1 MISSF
6 RSRIALIAAALFAI
20 GLVPVAARAALDMAD
35 GTRKVVDN
43 EPRSACNSRAASA
56 LKVVLGS
63 ALEVGE
69 DSGEWEAYG
78 PPGVNVGPAA
88 AAAVH
93 CYPVG
98 SGYLVTFTCA
108 VELPY
113 NPDPASALCTK
124 LEAAFDAAKLAAI
137 VPQAGR

>member
-6 RSRIALIAAALFAI
+6 RSRVALVAAFALAF
-20 GLVPVAARAALDMAD
+20 GLTPVAARAALDMAD
-35 GTRKVVDN
+35 GSRKVVDN
-43 EPRSACNSRAASA
+43 EPRSACNSRAAAA
-56 LKVVLGS
+56 LQVVLGG
-63 ALEVGE
+63 AAQVGE

-98 SGYLVTFTCA
+98 AGYLVTFTCA

-113 NPDPASALCTK
+113 NPDPASVLCTK
-124 LEAAFDAAKLAAI
+124 LEAAFDAAKTAAI